1 MIGGRMIRI
10 IAATTLALAVG
21 LATASPAIAVP
32 PERVVTEVYDADVTV
47 EDEFLS
53 EACGFRVTARIAG
66 HYRETVFF
74 NPDGSVKRVTAHPS
88 FRSTLTSPTA
98 TITTADVGLDR
109 FVENEDETVSIFG
122 TGIHLK
128 LKGGEKA
135 IGLWRLVFNPATGEL
150 VSEEYHGRFDVNA
163 NGTTQAICDALS

>member
-1 MIGGRMIRI
+1 M
-10 IAATTLALAVG
+10 
-21 LATASPAIAVP
+21 
-32 PERVVTEVYDADVTV
+32 
-47 EDEFLS
+47 
-53 EACGFRVTARIAG
+53 TARIAG

-109 FVENEDETVSIFG
+109 FVENEDGTISIFG

-128 LKGGEKA
+128 IKGGEKA
-135 IGLWRLVFNPATGEL
+135 IGLWRLVFDPETEQL
-150 VSEEYHGRFDVNA
+150 VSEEYHGRFDVGA
-163 NGTTQAICDALS
+163 DGTTQALCDALS

>member
-1 MIGGRMIRI
+1 MIRI
-10 IAATTLALAVG
+10 IAATTLAVAVG
-21 LATASPAIAVP
+21 LATASPAMAVP
-32 PERVVTEVYDADVTV
+32 PERVGSEVFDADVTV
-47 EDEFLS
+47 EDESLS

-88 FRSTLTSPTA
+88 FRSTLTSATA

-109 FVENEDETVSIFG
+109 YVENPDGTISIFG

-128 LKGGEKA
+128 LKGGQKA
-135 IGLWRLVFNPATGEL
+135 IGLWRLVVDPETGEL
-150 VSEEYHGRFDVNA
+150 VSEEYHGRFDVGA
-163 NGTTQAICDALS
+163 EGTIRALCEALS

>member
-1 MIGGRMIRI
+1 MSRSEVHGCCSSRTSPISCK
-10 IAATTLALAVG
+10 TSLL
-21 LATASPAIAVP
+21 SPAIAVP
-32 PERVVTEVYDADVTV
+32 PERAVAEVYSDTDVTV

-53 EACGFRVTARIAG
+53 EACGFQVTARIAG

-109 FVENEDETVSIFG
+109 FVENEDGTISIFA

-128 LKGGEKA
+128 LKGGEKGHRA
-135 IGLWRLVFNPATGEL
+135 LATRLRP
-150 VSEEYHGRFDVNA
+150 
-163 NGTTQAICDALS
+163 CDRRIRLGGVPRTLRC